1 MTRIWTELSRNSE
14 TVSVQKMNGSSDKNS
29 EDYLV
34 LLLIWALT

>member
-1 MTRIWTELSRNSE
+1 MTQIWTELSRNSE
-14 TVSVQKMNGSSDKNS
+14 TVSVHKMNGSPHKNL